1 MPSTAVLERKK
12 QMVADLSE
20 RIKNSCAGVVV
31 DYKGI
36 NVEDDTKL
44 RKELR
49 EAGVE
54 YTVVK
59 NTILG
64 RAVEDAG
71 LAGLENV
78 LEGTTAIATS
88 ADDYVAS
95 ARILQKFADSH
106 DNFSLKS
113 GYLDG
118 EVISMEKLVALA
130 KLPSRE
136 VLLATVCSV
145 FNAPIAAFARGVQ
158 AIVDKGGVEA
168 CESAAN
174 EDTPAEEAEAP
185 AEAPAEETASE
196 KVTAIVEELKTL
208 TVLELSELVSAVE
221 EEFGVSAAAA
231 VAVAAPAEGG
241 AAAADEKTEFDVV
254 LAEVG
259 ANKIQVIKAVREAT
273 GLGLKEAKEIV
284 DNAPKAV
291 KEAVPTADAE
301 ALKAKLEEAG
311 AKVELK

>member
-1 MPSTAVLERKK
+1 MPSTAVLEKKK
-12 QMVADLSE
+12 QMVVDLSE

-59 NTILG
+59 NSILG
-64 RAVEDAG
+64 RAAEA
-71 LAGLENV
+71 AGLEGLESV
-78 LEGTTAIATS
+78 LEGTTAIATCV
-88 ADDYVAS
+88 DDYVAS
-95 ARILQKFADSH
+95 ARILQNYADKH

-118 EVISMEKLVALA
+118 EVITMEKLMALA

-136 VLLATVCSV
+136 ILLATVCSV

-168 CESAAN
+168 CAA
-174 EDTPAEEAEAP
+174 EKAQADDEAPATEEAP
-185 AEAPAEETASE
+185 AEAPAEETAE
-196 KVTAIVEELKTL
+196 
-208 TVLELSELVSAVE
+208 
-221 EEFGVSAAAA
+221 
-231 VAVAAPAEGG
+231 
-241 AAAADEKTEFDVV
+241 
-254 LAEVG
+254 
-259 ANKIQVIKAVREAT
+259 
-273 GLGLKEAKEIV
+273 
-284 DNAPKAV
+284 
-291 KEAVPTADAE
+291 
-301 ALKAKLEEAG
+301 
-311 AKVELK
+311 

>member
-1 MPSTAVLERKK
+1 MPSTAVLEKKK

-20 RIKNSCAGVVV
+20 RINNSCAGVIV

-49 EAGVE
+49 EAGIE

-59 NTILG
+59 NSILG
-64 RAVEDAG
+64 RAAQ
-71 LAGLENV
+71 ASGLEGLEAV

-88 ADDYVAS
+88 TDDYVAS

-118 EVISMEKLVALA
+118 EVISMEKLTALA

-168 CESAAN
+168 CAP
-174 EDTPAEEAEAP
+174 TEEAEAP
-185 AEAPAEETASE
+185 APVEAEASAEAPAEETAE
-196 KVTAIVEELKTL
+196 
-208 TVLELSELVSAVE
+208 
-221 EEFGVSAAAA
+221 
-231 VAVAAPAEGG
+231 
-241 AAAADEKTEFDVV
+241 
-254 LAEVG
+254 
-259 ANKIQVIKAVREAT
+259 
-273 GLGLKEAKEIV
+273 
-284 DNAPKAV
+284 
-291 KEAVPTADAE
+291 
-301 ALKAKLEEAG
+301 
-311 AKVELK
+311 